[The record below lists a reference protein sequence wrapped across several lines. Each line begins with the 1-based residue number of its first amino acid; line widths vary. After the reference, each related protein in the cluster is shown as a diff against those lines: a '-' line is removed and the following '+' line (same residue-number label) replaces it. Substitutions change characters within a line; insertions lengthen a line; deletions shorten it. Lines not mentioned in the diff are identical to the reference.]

1 MLKTGAEHLAS
12 LRDGRAVFIADERV
26 ADVTAHPA
34 FREAAAMYAALYD
47 MKADPAHRELLSYD
61 EDGERVSLYFLR
73 PRTREDLVR
82 RTAAHRKIADFSYGL
97 LGRSPDVVASTITGL
112 SMKPEVLD
120 AGGRGAG
127 GAGYGANLLA
137 YHALMKR
144 RDLYTCY
151 AVLPPQGGRDPTLFG
166 ANQRRTQTLRVTAED
181 ADGVTLNGMKLLATG
196 AVFANEVLV
205 GNILPLDASQV
216 KESITCAIPMN
227 QPGLML
233 WAREPYAR
241 GVRAEFD
248 SPLSYRFDETD
259 SMLLFQDVKVPWE
272 RVFVHDNAELSR
284 AIYVRTPAHCMHN
297 HQSNVRFW
305 SKLRLLVGIASLVA
319 KSNGARD
326 IPAVRDTLGRLAG
339 YEAGY
344 AAMIAGQHQQFET
357 LEHGYVLF
365 NRRFMYAAVL
375 WALEHHSAICDTIRE
390 LMGGGAL
397 QMPASIAVMRDPALR
412 QLFEDYW
419 TTPAESAVARMK
431 LFRLAWDLIGSEFAS
446 RHVQYEKFYVGAPF
460 VSRSYNF
467 VNAPW
472 DELHGIVEGLMD
484 SYDLPEDLR

>member
-1 MLKTGAEHLAS
+1 MLKTGAQHLDS
-12 LRDGRAVFIADERV
+12 LRDGRVVYIGDERV
-26 ADVTAHPA
+26 GDVTTHPA
-34 FREAAAMYAALYD
+34 FRAAAAMYGALYD
-47 MKADPAHRELLSYD
+47 LKADPAQRDALSFE
-61 EDGERVSLYFLR
+61 EDGDRVSLYFLR

-82 RTAAHRKIADFSYGL
+82 RTAAHRIIADFSYGL

-120 AGGRGAG
+120 EGGPR
-127 GAGYGANLLA
+127 GYGANLMA
-137 YHALMKR
+137 YHARMKR
-144 RDLYTCY
+144 EDLYTCY
-151 AVLPPQGGRDPTLFG
+151 AVLPPQGGRDPTLYERSE
-166 ANQRRTQTLRVTAED
+166 RRVPTLRVTAED

-205 GNILPLDASQV
+205 GNILPLGPSQRA
-216 KESITCAIPMN
+216 ESITCALPMN

-233 WAREPYAR
+233 WSRRPYAR
-241 GVRAEFD
+241 DLDSEFD

-272 RVFVHDNAELSR
+272 RVFVHDNADLSR

-344 AAMIAGQHQQFET
+344 AAMIAGQHQAFET

-397 QMPASIAVMRDPALR
+397 QMPASINVMRDPALR
-412 QLFEDYW
+412 SLFEDYW
-419 TTPAESAVARMK
+419 STPTAGAVERMR

-484 SYDLPEDLR
+484 SYDLPDDLK